1 MSIDPLITRIRAQV
15 KSPAG
20 GRPGPAEW
28 RAEALRV
35 DNLLAD
41 LAYAEAPDCQTE
53 DVTIAVDGHP
63 PVHLR
68 LYRPLPA
75 RPARGGGRDRTA
87 ATAGP
92 DGIGAGVGRG
102 PDGIGGGVVR
112 GPAGDRADVPG
123 GIGAGLVREPAG
135 DRADVPDG
143 EPAPGAY
150 VGFFGG
156 AFRQGGLDFPSVDRA
171 WRSRAVRAGI
181 VVVGVDYALAPEHPY
196 PAAVEQGYAAV
207 AWVAEHAAELGVDP
221 ARLAVGGMSS
231 GGNLAAAAALMAR
244 DRGGPALALQ
254 LLEVPAL
261 DLTGRHLRLS
271 AGRGQG
277 VPPILVKLGLRSVA
291 KTYLGAGG
299 AARAR
304 EPYAS
309 PLLAPDLAGAPP
321 ALILVAEH
329 DLLRGDGEAYA
340 ARLRRAGVDATALVY
355 LGHTHESAAFTKV
368 LASARHWQGT
378 VEAALARTP
387 AAAPPRP
394 AASTFI
400 GLNPPHSSA

>member
-1 MSIDPLITRIRAQV
+1 MSIDPVITRIRAQV
-15 KSPAG
+15 KSPSG
-20 GRPGPAEW
+20 GRPAPAQW
-28 RAEALRV
+28 RAEALRI

-53 DVTIAVDGHP
+53 DFTIAVDGQP

-68 LYRPLPA
+68 LYRPVPA
-75 RPARGGGRDRTA
+75 RPPRGGGRNRTA

-92 DGIGAGVGRG
+92 DGIGGGVGRG
-102 PDGIGGGVVR
+102 PDGG
-112 GPAGDRADVPG
+112 RADVPG
-123 GIGAGLVREPAG
+123 GIGGGVGRGPAG
-135 DRADVPDG
+135 GRADVPGG

-150 VGFFGG
+150 IGFFGG

-171 WRSRAVRAGI
+171 WRSRAVRAGT
-181 VVVGVDYALAPEHPY
+181 VVIGVDYALAPEHPY
-196 PAAVEQGYAAV
+196 QAAVEQGHAAL

-231 GGNLAAAAALMAR
+231 GGNLAAAVALMAR

-254 LLEVPAL
+254 VLEVPAL
-261 DLTGRHLRLS
+261 DLTGGHLRLS

-277 VPPILVKLGLRSVA
+277 MPPILVKLGLRSVA
-291 KTYLGAGG
+291 KAYLGPG
-299 AARAR
+299 AARRAR

-368 LASARHWQGT
+368 LASARHWQRT
-378 VEAALARTP
+378 VEAALA
-387 AAAPPRP
+387 AALASGQPRP
-394 AASTFI
+394 AAPTFI
-400 GLNPPHSSA
+400 GLDSPHFSA